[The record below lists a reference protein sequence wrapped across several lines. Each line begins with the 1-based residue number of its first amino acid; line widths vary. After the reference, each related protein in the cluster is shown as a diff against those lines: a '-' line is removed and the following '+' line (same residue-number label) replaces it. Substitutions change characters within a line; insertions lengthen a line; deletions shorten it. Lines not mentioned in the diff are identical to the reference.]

1 MEFRLRSAGQQFNP
15 NSGFLALGRLP
26 AGGAMACAVVGGG
39 VLERLGQ
46 AAISAGFQQNSEAFS
61 EHDTVQFYPMKD
73 KLTGKHTISPNHS
86 RKLSEV
92 LLEFAEEIAPVD
104 ELAPLADQQ
113 KVVANAVAL
122 AIMLWNTPFLP
133 QALQA
138 ESVDRINQW
147 LATSGRTDAKS
158 KAEVER
164 LLELRRTLYG
174 TDRRMVM
181 DYKLGHAA
189 AGPEL
194 TVSSLDLDR
203 PENRNFKV

>member
-1 MEFRLRSAGQQFNP
+1 
-15 NSGFLALGRLP
+15 
-26 AGGAMACAVVGGG
+26 MACAVVGGG